1 MMQEIQEIKDQIYK
15 DSILLNSLFNNISFN
30 LYECAENE
38 YDKEA
43 IRSVRRIIQ
52 QQMVRNM
59 VKIYETPT
67 EDQEV
72 NLLNSTVVPENEQ
85 PKAIE
90 DKSDL

>member
-30 LYECAENE
+30 LYECAQDE

-67 EDQEV
+67 EDQV
-72 NLLNSTVVPENEQ
+72 AVVQEGEQ

>member
-1 MMQEIQEIKDQIYK
+1 MQEIQEIKDQIYK

-30 LYECAENE
+30 LYECAQDE

-52 QQMVRNM
+52 QQMVRNI

-72 NLLNSTVVPENEQ
+72 NLLNSTVVQEGEQ

>member
-1 MMQEIQEIKDQIYK
+1 MMQEVQEIKDQIYK

-67 EDQEV
+67 EDQV
-72 NLLNSTVVPENEQ
+72 AVVQEGEQ

>member
-52 QQMVRNM
+52 QQMVRSM
-59 VKIYETPT
+59 VKIYETPA
-67 EDQEV
+67 EDQV
-72 NLLNSTVVPENEQ
+72 AVVQEGEQ

>member
-15 DSILLNSLFNNISFN
+15 DSMLLNTLFNNISFN

-59 VKIYETPT
+59 VKIYETPA
-67 EDQEV
+67 EDQV
-72 NLLNSTVVPENEQ
+72 AVVQEGEQ

>member
-67 EDQEV
+67 EDQV
-72 NLLNSTVVPENEQ
+72 AVVQEGEQ

>member
-43 IRSVRRIIQ
+43 IRSVQRIIQ

-59 VKIYETPT
+59 VKIYETPA
-67 EDQEV
+67 EDQV
-72 NLLNSTVVPENEQ
+72 AVVQEGEQ

>member
-59 VKIYETPT
+59 VKIYETPA
-67 EDQEV
+67 EDQV
-72 NLLNSTVVPENEQ
+72 AVVQEGEQ

>member
-1 MMQEIQEIKDQIYK
+1 MQEIQEIKDQIYK

-43 IRSVRRIIQ
+43 IRSVQRIIQ

-59 VKIYETPT
+59 VKIYETPA
-67 EDQEV
+67 EDQV
-72 NLLNSTVVPENEQ
+72 AVVQEGEQ

>member
-15 DSILLNSLFNNISFN
+15 DSMLLNTLFNNISFN

-59 VKIYETPT
+59 VKIYETPA
-67 EDQEV
+67 EDQV
-72 NLLNSTVVPENEQ
+72 AVVQEDEQ

>member
-1 MMQEIQEIKDQIYK
+1 MMQEVQEIKDQIYK

-43 IRSVRRIIQ
+43 IRSVQRTIQ
-52 QQMVRNM
+52 QHM

-67 EDQEV
+67 EDQV
-72 NLLNSTVVPENEQ
+72 AVVQEGEQ

>member
-43 IRSVRRIIQ
+43 IRSVQRTIQ

-67 EDQEV
+67 EDQV
-72 NLLNSTVVPENEQ
+72 AVVQEGEQ